1 MEKNPYEII
10 RTNYPSYSKV
20 FRVIADYILNHSDEV
35 LKTNIHKLGRD
46 LDIAESSIIH
56 IVPQL
61 RQITLHS
68 WIFRLQRVKNH
79 VGKIWPSKL

>member
-35 LKTNIHKLGRD
+35 LKTNIHKMGRD
-46 LDIAESSIIH
+46 LDIAESR
-56 IVPQL
+56 IV
-61 RQITLHS
+61 R
-68 WIFRLQRVKNH
+68 
-79 VGKIWPSKL
+79 

>member
-46 LDIAESSIIH
+46 LDIAESSIVRFCKALGYSGFSELKIMLQNMA
-56 IVPQL
+56 VKALKLFL
-61 RQITLHS
+61 RI
-68 WIFRLQRVKNH
+68 
-79 VGKIWPSKL
+79 

>member
-35 LKTNIHKLGRD
+35 LKTNIHKLGRYCGIQYRSV
-46 LDIAESSIIH
+46 L
-56 IVPQL
+56 
-61 RQITLHS
+61 
-68 WIFRLQRVKNH
+68 
-79 VGKIWPSKL
+79 

>member
-46 LDIAESSIIH
+46 LDIAESGS
-56 IVPQL
+56 V
-61 RQITLHS
+61 
-68 WIFRLQRVKNH
+68 RLLDIQA
-79 VGKIWPSKL
+79 SAS